1 MDPKIE
7 ELGKGK
13 IGKLLLNYALPAI
26 IATTA
31 SSLYNIIDRIFIGQG
46 VGAMAI
52 SGLALTFP
60 VMNLAIAFG
69 TLVGA
74 GASALVSIRMGQKR
88 RADAIRI
95 LGNALVLNL
104 IIGISFSILSMI
116 FLEDILRLFGAS
128 DQTLPYAR
136 DFMQIILSA
145 VVISHMF
152 FGLNNVMR
160 ASGYP
165 KKAMVSILLTIGVN
179 IILAPLFIFVFKWG
193 IRGAAIATMV
203 SQFVGLV
210 WVLAHFSSRKP
221 FIHFRS
227 SGFRLKKRIVSDIF
241 AIGLSPFMIHV
252 AASAVALITNLQLTG
267 FGGDYAI
274 GAYGIIGSIGMLAVM
289 IVLGLT
295 QGMQPI
301 VGYNYGARQF
311 SRVTD
316 VLKLTILWATVI
328 SVIGFLASIIFPEQI
343 ARAFTTDETM
353 INTTIHGM
361 RITMIVFFVVGFQVV
376 VSSFFQYIGKAKI
389 AIFLSL
395 SRQVIFLIPL
405 LLILPAILGLDGVWI
420 ALPTSDFIATITT
433 AIILFYYRKK
443 LRKQGEMAN
452 TPE

>member
-1 MDPKIE
+1 MDSKVE
-7 ELGKGK
+7 QLGKGK
-13 IGKLLLNYALPAI
+13 IPNLLLNYALPAI
-26 IATTA
+26 IGTTA

-60 VMNLAIAFG
+60 IMNLAIAFG

-104 IIGISFSILSMI
+104 IIGISFTVLSLI

-128 DQTLPYAR
+128 DQTMPYAH

-145 VVISHMF
+145 VVVSHLF

-165 KKAMVSILLTIGVN
+165 KKAMTSILLTIGVN

-193 IRGAAIATMV
+193 IRGAAFATV
-203 SQFVGLV
+203 ISQSVGLI
-210 WVLAHFSSRKP
+210 WVLIHFMSRKP
-221 FIHFRS
+221 YLHFRP
-227 SGFRLKKRIVSDIF
+227 SGFRLKKRIVTDIF
-241 AIGLSPFMIHV
+241 AIGLSPFLIHTTS
-252 AASAVALITNLQLTG
+252 SAVALITNLQLTG

-301 VGYNYGARQF
+301 VGYNYGARQYD
-311 SRVTD
+311 RVTGA
-316 VLKLTILWATVI
+316 LKLTILWATAI
-328 SVIGFLASIIFPEQI
+328 SFLGFLAGIILPEQI
-343 ARAFTTDETM
+343 ARAFTNDETM
-353 INTTIHGM
+353 IATTVHGM

-395 SRQVIFLIPL
+395 SRQVIFLIPF
-405 LLILPAILGLDGVWI
+405 LLILPSVFGLDGVWI
-420 ALPTSDFIATITT
+420 ALPTSDLIASAIT
-433 AIILFYYRKK
+433 AFILFYYRNK
-443 LRKQGEMAN
+443 LRKQDE
-452 TPE
+452 TSIVE